1 MGNHTMNLS
10 DKGVDLIVSFEGLH
24 KKMSDGRYVAYQCP
38 AGVWTIY
45 AGCTEGVKPG
55 MIWTEEEGRA
65 AFKRELAKHE
75 SAVLRL
81 VSVDL
86 NQNQFDALVS
96 FSYNVGSGALGK
108 STLLKKL
115 NAGDYPG
122 AQAEFMKWNK
132 AAGKVLRG
140 LSIRRAKEAALF
152 AERVEDDEPTPL
164 PQALEAPKEPISNTT
179 KAVAAAAGGGAVA
192 KGGEALITAP
202 PANVTDTVANVDM
215 WSKVGKAAT
224 TMADGLWKSPV
235 FAASLFAVAIAV
247 IWGPTLW
254 QKVKS

>member
-1 MGNHTMNLS
+1 MNLS
-10 DKGVDLIVSFEGLH
+10 ERGLDLIKGFEGYHTKLPNGDCIAYRCPANVLTIGYGCTKGVRE
-24 KKMSDGRYVAYQCP
+24 
-38 AGVWTIY
+38 
-45 AGCTEGVKPG
+45 G
-55 MIWTEEEGRA
+55 MIWTEAQAKA
-65 AFKRELAKHE
+65 ALAKEIATHE
-75 SAVLRL
+75 SAVMRL

-96 FSYNVGSGALGK
+96 FAYNVGNGALEK

-152 AERVEDDEPTPL
+152 AERVEEDEPTPL

-192 KGGEALITAP
+192 KGGEAMIAAP
-202 PANVTDTVANVDM
+202 PPAVTDTVANVDM
-215 WSKVGKAAT
+215 WSKIGKSAQT
-224 TMADGLWKSPV
+224 LADGLWKSPV

-247 IWGPTLW
+247 ICGPALW
-254 QKVKS
+254 AKLKGANSQ

>member
-1 MGNHTMNLS
+1 MNLS
-10 DKGVDLIVSFEGLH
+10 ERGLDLIKGFEGYHTKLPNGDCIAYRCPANVLTIGYGCTKGVRE
-24 KKMSDGRYVAYQCP
+24 
-38 AGVWTIY
+38 
-45 AGCTEGVKPG
+45 G
-55 MIWTEEEGRA
+55 MIWTEAQAKA
-65 AFKRELAKHE
+65 ALAKEIATHE
-75 SAVLRL
+75 SAVMRL

-96 FSYNVGSGALGK
+96 FAYNVGNGALEK

-132 AAGKVLRG
+132 GGGKVLRG

-152 AERVEDDEPTPL
+152 AERVEEDEPTPL
-164 PQALEAPKEPISNTT
+164 PQAIEAPKEPISNTT

-192 KGGEALITAP
+192 KGGEAMIAAP

-215 WSKVGKAAT
+215 WSKVGKAAQ
-224 TMADGLWKSPV
+224 TMADGLWKSPI
-235 FAASLFAVAIAV
+235 FAATLFAVAIAC
-247 IWGPTLW
+247 IWGPTLYK
-254 QKVKS
+254 KVTS

>member
-1 MGNHTMNLS
+1 MNLS
-10 DKGVDLIVSFEGLH
+10 ERGLDLIKGFEGYHTKLPNGDCIAYRCPANVLTIGYGCTKGVRE
-24 KKMSDGRYVAYQCP
+24 
-38 AGVWTIY
+38 
-45 AGCTEGVKPG
+45 G
-55 MIWTEEEGRA
+55 MIWTEAQAKA
-65 AFKRELAKHE
+65 ALAKEIATHE
-75 SAVLRL
+75 SAVMRL

-96 FSYNVGSGALGK
+96 FAYNVGNGALEK

-152 AERVEDDEPTPL
+152 AERVEEDEPTPL

-192 KGGEALITAP
+192 KGSEALITAP

>member
-1 MGNHTMNLS
+1 MNLS
-10 DKGVDLIVSFEGLH
+10 ERGLELIKSFEGYHTKLPNG
-24 KKMSDGRYVAYQCP
+24 DCIAYRCP
-38 AGVWTIY
+38 ANVLTIGY
-45 AGCTEGVKPG
+45 GCTKGVREG
-55 MIWTEEEGRA
+55 MIWTEAQAKA
-65 AFKRELAKHE
+65 ALAKELATHE
-75 SAVLRL
+75 SAVMRL

-96 FSYNVGSGALGK
+96 FAYNCGNGALEK

-152 AERVEDDEPTPL
+152 AERVEEDEPNPL
-164 PQALEAPKEPISNTT
+164 PQALEAPKEPMSGTT

-192 KGGEALITAP
+192 KGTEALVSAP
-202 PANVTDTVANVDM
+202 PAAVTDTVANVDN
-215 WSKVGKAAT
+215 WTKIGKAAT
-224 TMADGLWKSPV
+224 SLSDGLWKSPI

-247 IWGPTLW
+247 IWGPTVW
-254 QKVKS
+254 AKVKGS

>member
-1 MGNHTMNLS
+1 MNLS
-10 DKGVDLIVSFEGLH
+10 QRGLDLIKEFEGYHTKLPNGDCIAYRCPANVLTIGYGCTKGVREN
-24 KKMSDGRYVAYQCP
+24 
-38 AGVWTIY
+38 
-45 AGCTEGVKPG
+45 
-55 MIWTEEEGRA
+55 MIWTEAQAKEA
-65 AFKRELAKHE
+65 LAKELATHE
-75 SAVLRL
+75 SAVMRL

-96 FSYNVGSGALGK
+96 FAYNVGNGALEK

-152 AERVEDDEPTPL
+152 AERVEVDEPNPL
-164 PQALEAPKEPISNTT
+164 PQAVEAPKEPISNTT

-192 KGGEALITAP
+192 KGGEALLSGP
-202 PANVTDTVANVDM
+202 PAAVTDTVANVDN
-215 WSKVGKAAT
+215 WTKIGKAAT
-224 TMADGLWKSPV
+224 SLSDGLWKSPL
-235 FAASLFAVAIAV
+235 FAASLFVVAIAV
-247 IWGPTLW
+247 IWGPSVW
-254 QKVKS
+254 AKVKG